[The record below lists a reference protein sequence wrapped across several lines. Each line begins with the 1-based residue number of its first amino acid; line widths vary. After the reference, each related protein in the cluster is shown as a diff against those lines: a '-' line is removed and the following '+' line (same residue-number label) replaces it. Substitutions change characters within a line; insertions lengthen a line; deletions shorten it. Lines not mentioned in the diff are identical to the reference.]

1 MFVSPERG
9 RGTVKLRRYRAAH
22 AVNQKEPH
30 PCGSG
35 YTTTKRLNNR
45 YERAPSVRIR
55 QNLPPEIDAR
65 FRKSPIRADRA
76 LRSAHLRHAEC
87 ALYLRLSFVFIIHA
101 LEALYD
107 LNNYDC

>member
-1 MFVSPERG
+1 MPLMPSIRKSPIRADRAFLCFLFVISFG
-9 RGTVKLRRYRAAH
+9 
-22 AVNQKEPH
+22 
-30 PCGSG
+30 
-35 YTTTKRLNNR
+35 
-45 YERAPSVRIR
+45 
-55 QNLPPEIDAR
+55 
-65 FRKSPIRADRA
+65 KSPIRADRA

>member
-9 RGTVKLRRYRAAH
+9 RGTVKLWRYRAAH
-22 AVNQKEPH
+22 AVN
-30 PCGSG
+30 
-35 YTTTKRLNNR
+35 
-45 YERAPSVRIR
+45 I
-55 QNLPPEIDAR
+55 
-65 FRKSPIRADRA
+65 RKSPIRADRA

>member
-9 RGTVKLRRYRAAH
+9 GEPRSCGGTVPLM
-22 AVNQKEPH
+22 
-30 PCGSG
+30 
-35 YTTTKRLNNR
+35 
-45 YERAPSVRIR
+45 PSI
-55 QNLPPEIDAR
+55 
-65 FRKSPIRADRA
+65 RKSPIRADRA

>member
-1 MFVSPERG
+1 MLKRM
-9 RGTVKLRRYRAAH
+9 YRAAH

-35 YTTTKRLNNR
+35 IPMGYI
-45 YERAPSVRIR
+45 PMHS
-55 QNLPPEIDAR
+55 

-87 ALYLRLSFVFIIHA
+87 APYLRLSFVFIIHA

>member
-1 MFVSPERG
+1 M
-9 RGTVKLRRYRAAH
+9 KLRRYHAAH

-45 YERAPSVRIR
+45 YERAPSVRIGLKYGER
-55 QNLPPEIDAR
+55 NWEKG
-65 FRKSPIRADRA
+65 RKSPIRADRA

>member
-1 MFVSPERG
+1 MNGEGNREAAEVSCRSC
-9 RGTVKLRRYRAAH
+9 RQL
-22 AVNQKEPH
+22 
-30 PCGSG
+30 
-35 YTTTKRLNNR
+35 
-45 YERAPSVRIR
+45 ERAPSVRIG